1 MASTIKINALCAAF
15 ALCACAIANPA
26 SAGVFDFTGG
36 NPIYDANR
44 STTVQDSGYHYDE
57 SLALIAGAGK
67 VGATVGFNWSNADY
81 STTEA
86 PNWMYSWDG
95 INVSNCS
102 DLNASIPGYFNPG
115 EKAQYTSITGTDA
128 DGAVGG
134 YYGVFYGNA
143 SYMHG
148 GDPHISKSEAGMIMF
163 NEAVE
168 ITGISVANTLVSYDY
183 FSKSF
188 DDDGNLYTQEIRVY
202 GITTDVEHTTDFISI
217 ILSDNENG
225 VADSWI
231 SEDLSSLNGED
242 GLLGLYFEIWTDD
255 FNDGGA
261 LSPAYFAL
269 DNITYNMIVPEP
281 AHFAA
286 LFGALML
293 GFAFIRRRSAK

>member
-57 SLALIAGAGK
+57 NLALISGPDK

-81 STTEA
+81 GTTEA
-86 PNWMYSWDG
+86 PYWMYSWDG

-102 DLNASIPGYFNPG
+102 DLSVDVDKYIDPG
-115 EKAQYTSITGTDA
+115 EKASYTSITGTDA
-128 DGAVGG
+128 DGVAGG
-134 YYGVFYGNA
+134 YYGVFYGNQHA
-143 SYMHG
+143 GSG
-148 GDPHISKSEAGMIMF
+148 LSDSDAGMIMF

-168 ITGISVANTLVSYDY
+168 ITGISVANTMVTYDY
-183 FSKSF
+183 FLKTF
-188 DDDGNLYTQEIRVY
+188 TDDEDFHTQEVRVY
-202 GITTDVEHTTDFISI
+202 GITTEAEHTNDYVSI
-217 ILSDNENG
+217 MLSDLDG
-225 VADSWI
+225 VADGWI
-231 SEDLSSLNGED
+231 SADLTELNGVD
-242 GLLGLYFEIWTDD
+242 GLLGLYFELWTDD
-255 FNDGGA
+255 YNQYGA
-261 LSPAYFAL
+261 LAHAYFAF